1 MVEGSSPPARALLTG
16 GSRPCDKS
24 RYLLP
29 APPDICKRG
38 ERGAAS
44 LSTTCRC
51 LARERV
57 AARTHGPDDVVD
69 GDPGSGAARSEQNNT
84 PASRAREIHAG
95 IAARG
100 AGIMKKASQP
110 ELLQRFLNVDLAAGG
125 DAELAARRSKW
136 IASGTEVLQ
145 AAAFVVSKLDSQ
157 KNAAKISAIMA
168 QVLWG

>member
-1 MVEGSSPPARALLTG
+1 MTSPGIYYRHPQTFV
-16 GSRPCDKS
+16 
-24 RYLLP
+24 
-29 APPDICKRG
+29 KRG

-69 GDPGSGAARSEQNNT
+69 GDPGSGAARSEQKNT

-110 ELLQRFLNVDLAAGG
+110 ELLQRFLNVDVSEGG
-125 DAELAARRSKW
+125 DAELSARPICTRQ
-136 IASGTEVLQ
+136 GR
-145 AAAFVVSKLDSQ
+145 
-157 KNAAKISAIMA
+157 
-168 QVLWG
+168 